1 MAKKQSETRSPSGAP
16 PGSDPP
22 WWASRWI
29 AVLESL
35 GIASRLDRGRRYA
48 RSGRVLRL
56 DLEPGRVEAL
66 VQGSR
71 YEPYRVRLRMKKLT
85 ERQWQKATEALASQ
99 ALFAAK
105 LLAGE
110 MPENIEEAFVAVGL
124 TLFPSSQ
131 RDLQSNCSCPDAANP
146 CKHIAAVHFL
156 LADQFDQDPFLL
168 MKLRGRGRDLL
179 LKDLRSRRAA
189 EATGSSPAPEKAGPL
204 NELMDHFWEAG
215 DELESVSVSV
225 GPPAVS
231 ASLLK
236 RLGVPSFWKPHPEI
250 RGALERLYAKVTER
264 AMALAYGG
272 QGIESK
278 RKS

>member
-1 MAKKQSETRSPSGAP
+1 MAKKQGETRSPSGAP

-35 GIASRLDRGRRYA
+35 GLASRLDRGRRYA

-71 YEPYRVRLRMKKLT
+71 YEPYRVRLRMKKLG
-85 ERQWQKATEALASQ
+85 ERQWQKATEAQASQ

-110 MPENIEEAFVAVGL
+110 MPENIEEAFVSVGL
-124 TLFPSSQ
+124 NLFPSSQ
-131 RDLQSNCSCPDAANP
+131 KDLQANCSCPDAANL

-168 MKLRGRGRDLL
+168 LKLRGRSRDLL
-179 LKDLRSRRAA
+179 LKDLRARRAA
-189 EATGSSPAPEKAGPL
+189 DAPGISPVPEKAGPF
-204 NELMDHFWEAG
+204 NEVMYHFWEAG
-215 DELESVSVSV
+215 DVLESFRVSV
-225 GPPAVS
+225 GPPAV
-231 ASLLK
+231 
-236 RLGVPSFWKPHPEI
+236 
-250 RGALERLYAKVTER
+250 
-264 AMALAYGG
+264 
-272 QGIESK
+272 
-278 RKS
+278 

>member
-1 MAKKQSETRSPSGAP
+1 MAKKKNETKSPTAAP
-16 PGSDPP
+16 QAPDPP

-29 AVLESL
+29 AALESL
-35 GIASRLDRGRRYA
+35 GLASRLERGRRYA

-71 YEPYRVRLRMKKLT
+71 YEPYRVRLRMKKLA

-110 MPENIEEAFVAVGL
+110 MPENIEEAFVSVGL
-124 TLFPSSQ
+124 NLFPSSQ
-131 RDLQSNCSCPDAANP
+131 RDLQTKCSCPDAANL

-168 MKLRGRGRDLL
+168 LKLRGRSRDLL
-179 LKDLRSRRAA
+179 LKELRARRAA
-189 EATGSSPAPEKAGPL
+189 EATGNSPVPEKAGPL
-204 NELMDHFWEAG
+204 NEVMDHFWEAG

-278 RKS
+278 RKK